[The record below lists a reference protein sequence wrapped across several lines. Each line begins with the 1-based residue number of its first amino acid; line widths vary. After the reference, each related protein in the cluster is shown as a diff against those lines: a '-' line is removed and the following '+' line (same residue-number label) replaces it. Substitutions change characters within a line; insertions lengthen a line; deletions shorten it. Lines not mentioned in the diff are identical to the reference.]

1 MKAVILAGGFGTRLR
16 PLSSTRPKPMIP
28 VLGKPNLQYI
38 LEALE
43 KVPEID
49 EVILSVHYMRGEIR
63 EFVEERMADYPKGIR
78 FVNDPMPLETGGALK
93 NVENYVGEDFLV
105 IYGDVFT
112 NFDYRELIKAHEEN
126 DGLITVAATKVY
138 DPERFGVLEMDESG
152 KVLHFEEKPKRP
164 KSNLVDAGIYIVNK
178 KVLDEIPKGKE
189 VYFERE
195 VLPRFVERGQVYA
208 HKMPKGTY
216 WVDLGTPEDFFYA
229 HQIALDEM
237 ARENGYFYI
246 AESAEVPEDVE
257 IQGPVYIDE
266 GVKIGHGAKIKA
278 YSYIGPNTVIEDKAY
293 VKRSVL
299 IGNDIIKERAE
310 LKDAILGEGVV
321 VGRDVIVKENAV
333 IGDYAKIYDGLVI
346 YGAKVGRGVRGL
358 HQDKARPD
366 EGQARPV
373 PGPLSARPAGVHL
386 QEVQGDSRRK
396 AAVRRVYREPV
407 ALLSCFLI
415 FVP

>member
-38 LEALE
+38 LDALE
-43 KVPEID
+43 KVEEID

-63 EFVEERMADYPKGIR
+63 EFIDEKMPDYPKEIR

-93 NVENYVGEDFLV
+93 NVEEYVSDDFLV

-112 NFDYRELIKAHEEN
+112 NFDYRELIKAHREN
-126 DGLITVAATKVY
+126 EGLITVAATKVY

-164 KSNLVDAGIYIVNK
+164 RSNLVDAGIYVVNK
-178 KVLDEIPKGKE
+178 KVLEEIPKGKE

-208 HKMPKGTY
+208 YKMPKGTY

-246 AESAEVPEDVE
+246 AETAEVPEDVE
-257 IQGPVYIDE
+257 IQGPAYIDE
-266 GVKIGHGAKIKA
+266 GVKMGHGVKIKA

-293 VKRSVL
+293 
-299 IGNDIIKERAE
+299 IIRERAE

-321 VGRDVIVKENAV
+321 VGKEVIIKENAV

-346 YGAKVGRGVRGL
+346 YGAKVLPWKKVEEYEAYIKIKLDPTKVRPGQYPDRCPLGL
-358 HQDKARPD
+358 PECIYKKFKAIAGEKPPCD
-366 EGQARPV
+366 ECIENQW
-373 PGPLSARPAGVHL
+373 L
-386 QEVQGDSRRK
+386 
-396 AAVRRVYREPV
+396 
-407 ALLSCFLI
+407 F
-415 FVP
+415 

>member
-63 EFVEERMADYPKGIR
+63 EFIDEKMADYPKTIR

-93 NVENYVGEDFLV
+93 NVEDYVSDDFLV

-126 DGLITVAATKVY
+126 EGLITVAATKVY

-164 KSNLVDAGIYIVNK
+164 KSNLVDAGIYVVNK
-178 KVLDEIPKGKE
+178 KVLEEIPKGKE

-195 VLPRFVERGQVYA
+195 ILPRFVERGQVYA
-208 HKMPKGTY
+208 YRMPKGTY

-257 IQGPVYIDE
+257 IQGPVYVDE
-266 GVKIGHGAKIKA
+266 GVKIGHGVKIKA

-293 VKRSVL
+293 IKRSIL
-299 IGNDIIKERAE
+299 LGSDIIKERAE

-321 VGRDVIVKENAV
+321 VGREVIVKENAV
-333 IGDYAKIYDGLVI
+333 IGRFTTG
-346 YGAKVGRGVRGL
+346 
-358 HQDKARPD
+358 
-366 EGQARPV
+366 
-373 PGPLSARPAGVHL
+373 S
-386 QEVQGDSRRK
+386 
-396 AAVRRVYREPV
+396 
-407 ALLSCFLI
+407 
-415 FVP
+415 

>member
-43 KVPEID
+43 KVEEID

-63 EFVEERMADYPKGIR
+63 EFIDEKMSDYPKEIR

-93 NVENYVGEDFLV
+93 NVEDYVSEDFLV

-126 DGLITVAATKVY
+126 EGLITVAATKVY
-138 DPERFGVLEMDESG
+138 DPERFGVLEMDENG
-152 KVLHFEEKPKRP
+152 KVIHFEEKPRRP
-164 KSNLVDAGIYIVNK
+164 RSNLVDAGIYVVNK
-178 KVLDEIPKGKE
+178 KVLEEIPKGKE
-189 VYFERE
+189 IYFERE
-195 VLPRFVERGQVYA
+195 ILPRFVERGEVYA
-208 HKMPKGTY
+208 YKMPKGTY

-246 AESAEVPEDVE
+246 AETAEVPEDVE
-257 IQGPVYIDE
+257 IQGPAYIDE
-266 GVKIGHGAKIKA
+266 GVKMGHGVKIKA
-278 YSYIGPNTVIEDKAY
+278 YSYIGPNTKIEDKAY
-293 VKRSVL
+293 IKRSIL
-299 IGNDIIKERAE
+299 LGNDIIREGAE
-310 LKDAILGEGVV
+310 LKDMILGEGVV
-321 VGRDVIVKENAV
+321 VGKEVIIKENAV

-346 YGAKVGRGVRGL
+346 YGAKVLPWKKVEEYEAYIKIKLDPTKVRPGQYPERCPLGL
-358 HQDKARPD
+358 PECIYKKFKAIAGEKPPCD
-366 EGQARPV
+366 ECIENQW
-373 PGPLSARPAGVHL
+373 L
-386 QEVQGDSRRK
+386 
-396 AAVRRVYREPV
+396 
-407 ALLSCFLI
+407 F
-415 FVP
+415 

>member
-16 PLSSTRPKPMIP
+16 PLSSTRSKPMIP

-43 KVPEID
+43 KVAEVD

-63 EFVEERMADYPKGIR
+63 EFIDEKMSDYPKEIR

-93 NVENYVGEDFLV
+93 NVEEYVSDDFLV

-112 NFDYRELIKAHEEN
+112 NFDYRELIKAHEEKG
-126 DGLITVAATKVY
+126 GLITVAVTKVY
-138 DPERFGVLEMDESG
+138 DPERFGVLEVDENG

-164 KSNLVDAGIYIVNK
+164 RSNLVDAGIYVVNK
-178 KVLDEIPKGKE
+178 KVLEEIPKGKE

-195 VLPRFVERGQVYA
+195 ILPRFVERGEVFAY
-208 HKMPKGTY
+208 KMPKENY
-216 WVDLGTPEDFFYA
+216 WVDLGTPEDLFYA

-237 ARENGYFYI
+237 ARENGYFHI

-257 IQGPVYIDE
+257 IQGPVYIDA
-266 GVKIGHGAKIKA
+266 GVKIGRGVKIKA

-293 VKRSVL
+293 IKRSIL
-299 IGNDIIKERAE
+299 IGSDIIKGRAE
-310 LKDAILGEGVV
+310 LKDTILGEGVV
-321 VGRDVIVKENAV
+321 VGRDVIIKENAV

-346 YGAKVGRGVRGL
+346 YGAKVLPWKKVEEYEAYIKIKLDPTKVRPGQYPDRCPLGL
-358 HQDKARPD
+358 PECIYKKFKAIAGEKPPCD
-366 EGQARPV
+366 ECIENQW
-373 PGPLSARPAGVHL
+373 L
-386 QEVQGDSRRK
+386 
-396 AAVRRVYREPV
+396 
-407 ALLSCFLI
+407 F
-415 FVP
+415 